1 MGNDIVFEK
10 VSYTYNVNS
19 PFEYTA
25 IKDVSFHIPEK
36 KVTAIIG
43 HTGSGKST
51 LLQHFNVLVKPTRG
65 KVVIAGES
73 VTKDTAKKS
82 YRQLRKK
89 VGVVFQ
95 FPESQ
100 LFEETV
106 LKDVMFGPLN
116 FGVTEDE
123 AEGIAKEKLSL
134 VGIEPALYER
144 SPFELSGGQMRRVA
158 IAGVLALE
166 PEILVL
172 DEPTAGLD
180 PMGHQYMLEMFMQLQ
195 KEQALTLVMVTHH
208 MEDVAKYADHV
219 IVMNEG
225 KVINQGEPKV
235 IFQETEWLQRYRL
248 DVPQTVRW
256 MRQIEE
262 GIGQKTMMTPLTITE
277 LVEQIVALK
286 EV

>member
-10 VSYTYNVNS
+10 VSYTYNMNS

-25 IKDVSFHIPEK
+25 IQDVSFYIPEN

-73 VTKDTAKKS
+73 VTNDTAKKS

-123 AEGIAKEKLSL
+123 AERIAKEKLSL
-134 VGIEPALYER
+134 VGIEPSLYER

-195 KEQALTLVMVTHH
+195 QQQALTLVMVTHH

-225 KVINQGEPKV
+225 RVINQGEPKV

-256 MRQIEE
+256 MRRIEE
-262 GIGQKTMMTPLTITE
+262 ASGQNIMKTPLTITE
-277 LVEQIVALK
+277 LVEQLVALK